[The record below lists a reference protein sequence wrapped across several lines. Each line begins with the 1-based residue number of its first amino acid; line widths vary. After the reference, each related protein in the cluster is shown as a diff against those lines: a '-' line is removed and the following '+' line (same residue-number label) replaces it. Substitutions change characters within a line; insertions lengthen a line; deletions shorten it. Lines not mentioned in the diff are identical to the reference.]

1 MYTLEVLNPVAQ
13 QRGALDSRSIN
24 PRPSSLE
31 GKTVGLLWS
40 GTAMG
45 DVALNRV
52 GEMLRERF
60 SSVETRFYKGG
71 LPAPPPVIEQAVA
84 ECDLVVGATAD

>member
-1 MYTLEVLNPVAQ
+1 
-13 QRGALDSRSIN
+13 
-24 PRPSSLE
+24 
-31 GKTVGLLWS
+31 
-40 GTAMG
+40 MG